1 MYKISFR
8 VNLET
13 VDRQRFL
20 QPSRTVLAG
29 NEKVTE
35 ADNMKN
41 TRSIFLPNLLRS
53 NIEGIGPSGYLRH
66 NDIIT
71 AYGLQAVYL
80 KKTYVTGSQN
90 DVLSIIPEYIDSP
103 MTCSNGE
110 DLEVFHSGQT
120 QVLYAH
126 LKNF

>member
-13 VDRQRFL
+13 VDRLSFL

-29 NEKVTE
+29 NETVTE

-41 TRSIFLPNLLRS
+41 TRSIFLPNLLRN

-80 KKTYVTGSQN
+80 KKTYVTGSTN
-90 DVLSIIPEYIDSP
+90 DVLRIVPEYIDSII
-103 MTCSNGE
+103 TCSNGE
-110 DLEVFHSGQT
+110 DLEVFHNGQV
-120 QVLYAH
+120 QPLYAR
-126 LKNF
+126 LKAF